1 MIVTQKITTLAFQ
14 IHDGEKTVFLLALRA
29 IQVSGTPM
37 CLSHA
42 VQDLRER
49 WQALL
54 SLVHSF
60 QASVATPFC
69 FPNQHSSFF
78 FIESTVHIHLSVCS
92 KNSEV
97 SVYILKLIHD
107 ALWTFPNLLR
117 QRLPFCFDFISEKLR
132 GQ

>member
-14 IHDGEKTVFLLALRA
+14 IHDGEKTVFPLALRA

-37 CLSHA
+37 RLSHA
-42 VQDLRER
+42 VQDFRQR
-49 WQALL
+49 WKALL
-54 SLVHSF
+54 SLVQSF
-60 QASVATPFC
+60 QASVVTPSA
-69 FPNQHSSFF
+69 FPAITPPLFF

-107 ALWTFPNLLR
+107 AL
-117 QRLPFCFDFISEKLR
+117 
-132 GQ
+132 